1 MKSARAQPR
10 RSSGTGAT
18 ESSFRTGEDPN
29 PHPNPNPDPHPD
41 PNPDPNP
48 DPDLTPLRASWNRG
62 SSLSLGVQGAVVP
75 IQRQEGEE
83 AADGAAE
90 HTESEQGGHEDKAA
104 TQT

>member
-1 MKSARAQPR
+1 M
-10 RSSGTGAT
+10 
-18 ESSFRTGEDPN
+18 
-29 PHPNPNPDPHPD
+29 
-41 PNPDPNP
+41 
-48 DPDLTPLRASWNRG
+48 
-62 SSLSLGVQGAVVP
+62 SLGVQGAVVP